1 MAESQWSAT
10 ATVMAAAAGA
20 VILTI
25 AAGPGG
31 HSAGRQLLIPL
42 MAGALVVVLRRWPL
56 PVLAVVTAAAG
67 TVTATGHVSLP
78 VGLLLG
84 VALYVAVLGLPRPKS
99 IALTAAVAAA
109 LGATVLYSALTAM
122 TGQAAAAAIA
132 IFVPL
137 AGAWCIADSVAAR
150 RRY

>member
-31 HSAGRQLLIPL
+31 HSAGSQLLIPL

-56 PVLAVVTAAAG
+56 PVLAVVTA
-67 TVTATGHVSLP
+67 TAVSRYLD
-78 VGLLLG
+78 GYSIYS
-84 VALYVAVLGLPRPKS
+84 ARLPRREP
-99 IALTAAVAAA
+99 AAE
-109 LGATVLYSALTAM
+109 T
-122 TGQAAAAAIA
+122 
-132 IFVPL
+132 
-137 AGAWCIADSVAAR
+137 
-150 RRY
+150 

>member
-31 HSAGRQLLIPL
+31 HAAGRQLLIPL
-42 MAGALVVVLRRWPL
+42 MGGALVVVLRRWPL
-56 PVLAVVTAAAG
+56 PMLAVVAATAG
-67 TVTATGHVSLP
+67 TVTATGRVSLP

-84 VALYVAVLGLPRPKS
+84 VALYVAVLRLPRPGS

-109 LGATVLYSALTAM
+109 LGATLLYSALTAGP
-122 TGQAAAAAIA
+122 GQAAPAAIA
-132 IFVPL
+132 IFVP
-137 AGAWCIADSVAAR
+137 AAVFR
-150 RRY
+150 

>member
-31 HSAGRQLLIPL
+31 HSAGSQLLIPL

-56 PVLAVVTAAAG
+56 PVLAVVTATAG
-67 TVTATGHVSLP
+67 TS
-78 VGLLLG
+78 
-84 VALYVAVLGLPRPKS
+84 
-99 IALTAAVAAA
+99 
-109 LGATVLYSALTAM
+109 
-122 TGQAAAAAIA
+122 
-132 IFVPL
+132 
-137 AGAWCIADSVAAR
+137 
-150 RRY
+150 